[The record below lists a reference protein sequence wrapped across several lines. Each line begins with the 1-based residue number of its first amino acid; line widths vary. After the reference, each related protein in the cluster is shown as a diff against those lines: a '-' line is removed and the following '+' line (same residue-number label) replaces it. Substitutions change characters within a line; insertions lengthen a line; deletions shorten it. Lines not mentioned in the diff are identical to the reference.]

1 MGGLDLKRYIIF
13 GLALLL
19 IIGSLFVP
27 KILKSDEGE
36 IKYKIVETEEIPEKI
51 KDMLPTYIMEE
62 RALSCKYEGDVYI
75 IVTRGEK
82 KSKGY
87 GVEIEKLVKE
97 NVEKDKF
104 DIKVYANFE
113 DPKPDDVLPQ
123 EYSYAYTIVKTK
135 LKDMPEKIILD
146 VEYND

>member
-1 MGGLDLKRYIIF
+1 MKRYIIF
-13 GLALLL
+13 GLALVV
-19 IIGSLFVP
+19 IIGSLLVP
-27 KILKSDEGE
+27 KILSNNEGE
-36 IKYKIVETEEIPEKI
+36 IKYKLVEKEEVPEKI

-87 GVEIEKLVKE
+87 GVEIENIVKE
-97 NVEKDKF
+97 NVKKDTF

-113 DPKPDDVLPQ
+113 DPKPDEVLPQ
-123 EYSYAYTIVKTK
+123 EYSYPYTIVKTK
-135 LKDMPEKIILD
+135 LKDMPEKILLD
-146 VEYND
+146 VDYDD